1 MNDFLAGDYSS
12 APMPVSMMLIAVL
25 MSFTTGMVVAWVYM
39 LTHSGLSYSRSFVS
53 SLIIIPVVVTLVM
66 MVMSNNLVTAF
77 GLMAVFAM
85 VRFRNILRD
94 TLDTSHILCCIV
106 VGMACGTQKFTT
118 AIVACATTSIIMIF
132 LWWTS
137 FGSRLRY
144 DAVLNLLWDRPIDDI
159 EELTRMLHRHGR
171 SVERTSERA
180 KSDGSTDLSFRLL
193 LRDPARLEDLVK
205 ELQPIR
211 GVSRVT
217 VLRAQ
222 DESEA

>member
-1 MNDFLAGDYSS
+1 
-12 APMPVSMMLIAVL
+12 
-25 MSFTTGMVVAWVYM
+25 
-39 LTHSGLSYSRSFVS
+39 
-53 SLIIIPVVVTLVM
+53 
-66 MVMSNNLVTAF
+66 
-77 GLMAVFAM
+77 
-85 VRFRNILRD
+85 
-94 TLDTSHILCCIV
+94 
-106 VGMACGTQKFTT
+106 
-118 AIVACATTSIIMIF
+118 MIF